1 MKNFKQISV
10 IGAGS
15 WGTAVANLLADN
27 GLKVLLWG
35 RDYEQIVFMQKNR
48 VNPRYLTDL
57 KLHQNL
63 AFSADLQEAVAFADL
78 LVMAVPSMAMRT
90 TMLKM
95 KPFLKQESYFLSLT
109 KGLEENSYL
118 TMSEVIA
125 EVAGPGSK
133 VAALSGPNHAEEV
146 SKKIPS
152 ATVIASLDEEYSRA
166 LQELFLTSYFRVY
179 TNSDI
184 KGVEIAGATK
194 NVIAIA
200 AGVSDGLGFGDNT
213 KASLITRGVA
223 EITRLGL
230 ALGAQPLTF
239 AGLAGIGDL
248 IVTCIS
254 RYSRNRAV
262 GELLAKGY
270 SLEEIK
276 KQTTMV
282 AEGIKTAPVVLKLA
296 TKNNIEVPICASV
309 VALLNKEKKPQQI
322 VTELLGR
329 TPTAENY

>member
-1 MKNFKQISV
+1 MKSFKQISV

-15 WGTAVANLLADN
+15 WGTAVANLLAAK

-35 RDYEQIVFMQKNR
+35 RDQEQVAVMQKTR
-48 VNPRYLTDL
+48 KNPRYLTDL
-57 KLHQNL
+57 KLEKSL
-63 AFSADLQEAVAFADL
+63 IFSADLQEAVTFADL
-78 LVMAVPSMAMRT
+78 VVMAVPSMAMRL
-90 TMLKM
+90 TMLKI
-95 KPFLKQESYFLSLT
+95 KPFLKQKSYFLSLT
-109 KGLEENSYL
+109 KGLEEHSCL
-118 TMSEVIA
+118 SMSEVIA
-125 EVAGPGSK
+125 DVAGPGSK

-146 SKKIPS
+146 SQKIPS

-179 TNSDI
+179 TNTDI

-230 ALGAQPLTF
+230 AVGAQPLTF

-270 SLEEIK
+270 SLDEIK

-282 AEGIKTAPVVLKLA
+282 AEGVKTAPVVLKLA
-296 TKNNIEVPICASV
+296 SKHNVEVPICASV
-309 VALLNKEKKPQQI
+309 VALLNKDKKPQQI
-322 VTELLGR
+322 VNELLGR
-329 TPTAENY
+329 APTAENY